1 MERELMLTGIG
12 GQGVQLAAQTLAR
25 AATLEGRFVM
35 LLGTYGG
42 TMRGGNTDS
51 TLVFGDGPLASPPI
65 VSHAWSAI
73 AMHHRFWGP
82 TQAKLRKGSLLLV
95 NSTLF
100 EAELDRDLHRVFEVP
115 ASEIA
120 TGISGPMGASMVAI
134 AAYAKLTGLVELDSL
149 VEAMTSSLPPY
160 RRQHVES
167 NTELLRAGFALFDAV
182 EVPAWEAVEGAA

>member
-1 MERELMLTGIG
+1 MLTGIG

-51 TLVFGDGPLASPPI
+51 TLVFGDGPLGSPPI
-65 VSHAWSAI
+65 VSRAWSAI
-73 AMHHRFWGP
+73 AMHHRFWAP
-82 TQAKLRKGSLLLV
+82 TRGKLQRGSLLLV

-100 EAELDRDLHRVFEVP
+100 EAEDELERELLRVFEVP

-134 AAYAKLTGLVELDSL
+134 AAYARLTGIVELDSL

-160 RRQHVES
+160 RRQHVTS
-167 NTELLRAGFALFDAV
+167 NTELLRAGFAFFDAS